1 MSLKSTGF
9 NFFVKIMG
17 RNYVFCCSSQI
28 SFSHTNQ
35 LNGLEM
41 SKQLNA
47 NCKVFAKT
55 FLGAK
60 KKTCKNGYV
69 KHCPDHWRK

>member
-9 NFFVKIMG
+9 NFFAKIMG

-60 KKTCKNGYV
+60 TKNMQERLRKTLS
-69 KHCPDHWRK
+69 